1 MKKYQLLHPKRVRNQ
16 KRFIKDEGAVSSITG
31 IILLIVISVF
41 MFFLISGTSLTEA
54 GKVDEKI
61 SKKSIGYKI
70 EGNILTFMFVPEKI
84 PTQYLDAKVV
94 NTEQKTIQ
102 ADWNTDYIQ
111 SGTQIVNY
119 NRSEVG
125 VKLIDKKLGR
135 IYVDITL
142 GANPNPVTAGGSA
155 GVGFENGS
163 TTGGDCVGC
172 SVGGGGIY
180 FP

>member
-1 MKKYQLLHPKRVRNQ
+1 MKMNQ
-16 KRFIKDEGAVSSITG
+16 DRFIKDEKAVSAVTG

-41 MFFLISGTSLTEA
+41 IFYILSGTSLTTA

-70 EGNILTFMFVPEKI
+70 EGNILTFIYVPEKI
-84 PTQYLDAKVV
+84 PTQYLDANVV
-94 NTEQKTIQ
+94 NKEQKTLQ

-111 SGTQIVNY
+111 SGTQIINY
-119 NRSEVG
+119 NRSEVY

-135 IYVDITL
+135 IYVDAL
-142 GANPNPVTAGGSA
+142 LDANPNPETTGSG
-155 GVGFENGS
+155 GVGFEDGGING
-163 TTGGDCVGC
+163 GGCVGC
-172 SVGGGGIY
+172 LFGGGGIY